1 MNIQQPAPSESP
13 DSVTESQ
20 DDQQRLIVFHLRVGW
35 WSLLIFLTLGLIL
48 EGMHGLKVGWYLDVS
63 NDVRR
68 LMWTLAHAHGTLL
81 ALLHMAFAATVAIC
95 PGGNGVSRKLAS
107 RCLLAAG
114 ALVPLGFFLGG
125 TVIHGGD
132 PSVGILL
139 VPVGAVLL
147 FASVLMTARSLDK
160 TNS

>member
-1 MNIQQPAPSESP
+1 MNIQQSAPSESP